1 MNSKVLQGDVLSILI
16 MGRVL
21 VLIQVLS
28 EWGAF
33 GTDGPGIFFYCSI

>member
-1 MNSKVLQGDVLSILI
+1 MVLQDGILSVLMI
-16 MGRVL
+16 GRVL

-33 GTDGPGIFFYCSI
+33 GVDEAGVLLYCPR